1 MSDSGAVAVAD
12 PGLQDGLIEQR
23 RGRQVFFECC
33 LKRSLVCSIY
43 LKSVTASKAYKLVL
57 SFFNLHFLE
66 FSITPVHRQ
75 IHYNFYP
82 FSNPFYSPFLMCR
95 TRHRWGPI
103 PSDGKP
109 APSAATAGIL
119 GGEGTAPAPKKR
131 RRSRWDTAGDTTANT
146 VAAPT
151 TNTASGAQNGGANAN
166 TAPAN
171 DDSRA
176 LMLFPGEIV
185 LSNGIKINLP
195 PALTGRHPSG
205 DPEVVK
211 LHKDL
216 VELDRNIRMNI
227 ADLIPPENE
236 RSPSPPPI
244 YDSNGVRQN
253 TREVR
258 MKEKITRQRNT
269 IIEELLKK
277 DPAYQPPAD
286 YKPEKKSRKLYIPY
300 KEYPDYNF
308 IGLII
313 GPRGNTHKRMQQE
326 TNTVIAIRG
335 KGSVKEGARGDYGDE
350 DDLHVLVQGDTQD
363 DVDRAAVMVERLLQ
377 PLDEEMNQ
385 HKQKQLREL
394 ALINGT
400 LKEENYCFLC
410 GDGSHRQIDCPKKDM
425 EVYRLPDAVQV
436 QVEEQY
442 ARDLARLNP
451 GEANKADEE
460 YKSFLAELGG
470 TDPRSSTAAAGGGA
484 PIDNLKLWVGNLPQS
499 MDSNSLRTL
508 FEPFGQ
514 VTFAEV
520 RLDNDS
526 GLSRGF
532 GFVHYMEE
540 SQAQD
545 AITHIHGTQIEGK
558 SLIVRR
564 KGEDARSGGG
574 GGRAGLGSGAE
585 RGPLPPRPEDDL
597 PPECKVYIGSIPPH
611 VDDFTLK
618 REFERFGPIVS
629 IRQIFDRETRQPKG
643 FGFVAYADGGSAAN
657 AIAAM
662 DGYPGFDPTLRPIVV
677 RQAGDGGRD
686 GGGTRGGRYPPRGGG
701 RGGRGGY
708 GHHRDGSYH
717 HHHQQGHHYNQQQHY
732 PGGGG
737 APGETYGAYMP
748 PPPQSYYNGEGGG
761 YGGAPGAA
769 AAAAAAAVAGGGYD
783 PYGSGAVDP
792 YAAYYGYGPGTE
804 SYGVVPGAMSTA
816 DGGGEYGAVPPPPS
830 ADVGIV
836 DTSMLPPL
844 PPPPPPPEEGEG
856 NLLPPPPPPPP
867 SAGMAEEGA
876 PQPPSAAAPPAA
888 NEYERFMAEMQNQL
902 P

>member
-1 MSDSGAVAVAD
+1 MSDSGAVPVVD
-12 PGLQDGLIEQR
+12 TGLQDGMIEQR
-23 RGRQVFFECC
+23 RG
-33 LKRSLVCSIY
+33 
-43 LKSVTASKAYKLVL
+43 
-57 SFFNLHFLE
+57 
-66 FSITPVHRQ
+66 
-75 IHYNFYP
+75 
-82 FSNPFYSPFLMCR
+82 R

-109 APSAATAGIL
+109 APSAATAGIS
-119 GGEGTAPAPKKR
+119 GGDGAAPALKKR
-131 RRSRWDTAGDTTANT
+131 RRSRWDTAGDTTNTDAANT
-146 VAAPT
+146 
-151 TNTASGAQNGGANAN
+151 TAGSGVVNAANAN
-166 TAPAN
+166 ATPAN

-195 PALTGRHPSG
+195 PALTGRHSSG

-211 LHKDL
+211 LHKEL
-216 VELDRNIRMNI
+216 VELDRKVRMNI
-227 ADLIPPENE
+227 VDLIPPESE
-236 RSPSPPPI
+236 RSPSPSPI
-244 YDSNGVRQN
+244 YDSNGIRQN

-258 MKEKITRQRNT
+258 MKEKIARQRNI
-269 IIEELLKK
+269 IIEELLKR
-277 DPAYQPPAD
+277 DPTYQPPAD

-335 KGSVKEGARGDYGDE
+335 KGSVKEGARGDYGDD

-377 PLDEEMNQ
+377 PMDEEMNQ

-410 GDGSHRQIDCPKKDM
+410 GDASHRQIECPKKDM

-470 TDPRSSTAAAGGGA
+470 TDPRSSTAAAVLQGGVGGA

-540 SQAQD
+540 SQARD
-545 AITHIHGTQIEGK
+545 AIDNINGTQIEGK

-564 KGEDARSGGG
+564 KGEDARSGGV
-574 GGRAGLGSGAE
+574 RAGLGSGGE
-585 RGPLPPRPEDDL
+585 RGPPPPRPEDDL
-597 PPECKVYIGSIPPH
+597 PPECKIYVGSIPPH

-662 DGYPGFDPTLRPIVV
+662 DGYPGFDPMLRPIVV

-686 GGGTRGGRYPPRGGG
+686 GPRGGGGGGGRYPPRGGG
-701 RGGRGGY
+701 GGRGGRVGGY
-708 GHHRDGSYH
+708 GHHGSGHY
-717 HHHQQGHHYNQQQHY
+717 QQQQQHHYSQQQHY
-732 PGGGG
+732 PGGG
-737 APGETYGAYMP
+737 APHGGEYGAYP
-748 PPPQSYYNGEGGG
+748 PPPPPSYYGGEGG
-761 YGGAPGAA
+761 YGGAPGAP
-769 AAAAAAAVAGGGYD
+769 VAGGGYDASGYD
-783 PYGSGAVDP
+783 PYGSGATDP
-792 YAAYYGYGPGTE
+792 YAAYYGYGGGAAAGGE
-804 SYGVVPGAMSTA
+804 SYGAVPGAPIASA
-816 DGGGEYGAVPPPPS
+816 GGEYGAVPPPPS
-830 ADVGIV
+830 VDVGV
-836 DTSMLPPL
+836 VGAGMMPPL
-844 PPPPPPPEEGEG
+844 PPPPPPPEEADG
-856 NLLPPPPPPPP
+856 NLGLLLPPPPPPPP
-867 SAGMAEEGA
+867 SGGGEE
-876 PQPPSAAAPPAA
+876 AAPPPPAAPAA